1 MTNDQLRHSAFPQ
14 DSHKIYLILDFF
26 FISFNQ
32 LPRSESIYST
42 LTSPPPKE
50 DHYFH
55 IQLSIKLLRPSHML
69 RPWLRQS
76 TRAARSLPCSQC
88 PRPYSSRL
96 PTLTNP
102 SRSVRCLQ
110 TSAPASQD
118 RVPLRKQLKQNA
130 KALKAEKRQ
139 RRESE
144 EASRQK
150 WELTVGIEIHA
161 QLNTE
166 NKLFSRARTTFLS
179 VKHVSDFC
187 LTRCSDIIHRP
198 TQLKCCSVRL
208 GFPR

>member
-1 MTNDQLRHSAFPQ
+1 
-14 DSHKIYLILDFF
+14 
-26 FISFNQ
+26 
-32 LPRSESIYST
+32 
-42 LTSPPPKE
+42 
-50 DHYFH
+50 
-55 IQLSIKLLRPSHML
+55 ML

-76 TRAARSLPCSQC
+76 TRAARSLPCCQC

-96 PTLTNP
+96 PTLTSP
-102 SRSVRCLQ
+102 SSSVRRLQ
-110 TSAPASQD
+110 TSASESQD

-166 NKLFSRARTTFLS
+166 TKLFSRAITAYL
-179 VKHVSDFC
+179 C
-187 LTRCSDIIHRP
+187 QAWI
-198 TQLKCCSVRL
+198 
-208 GFPR
+208 